1 MFLCANGE
9 EFDKHM
15 ISSNL
20 YSPSDHA
27 PLSVNIIIK
36 EKFIQDKRQTM
47 VKNSIYEENFV
58 NELNIRVGHINSVN
72 IPDYKMLEKITQENS
87 HLLLKCVNMTK
98 HSKVWWNE
106 KCNRDLSS
114 YQISRLRSDWNK
126 FKKSVKRAKRIFFND
141 KI

>member
-98 HSKVWWNE
+98 HSKVW
-106 KCNRDLSS
+106 
-114 YQISRLRSDWNK
+114 
-126 FKKSVKRAKRIFFND
+126 
-141 KI
+141 